1 MMKSLIKIFLLAL
14 VTVGV
19 ITLLAK
25 LNYDSVIEKPNSD
38 DSERITIQISSGE
51 SVDTIISKLVNAGI
65 LKESWS
71 RYFKMYLKLNDLSA
85 KIQAGTYE
93 IPKNLNIKE
102 IAQTIQKSKGLD
114 LWITIPEGLRKDEI
128 ARILA
133 QDLKSGGNDI
143 FDENKFLSLTNDPE
157 YISSLG
163 FQYTLV
169 DLEGFLFPDKYAFSV
184 EETTEQVLT
193 KLIDNFKSKVG
204 TNDTYEDIII
214 ASMVEREGYTSED
227 RPMIADIIKRR
238 YAEGWLLQIDATLLY
253 PRKDWKHVITKSD
266 KEEDNPYN
274 TYKLQGLPPTPIC
287 NPGLQAINAVRNP
300 KSNEYYYYIHDTNGY
315 AHYAK
320 TYTEHDINI
329 QKYLSN

>member
-1 MMKSLIKIFLLAL
+1 MKSLIKIFFLAL
-14 VTVGV
+14 ITVGA

-25 LNYDSVIEKPNSD
+25 LNYDSVIGKPNSD
-38 DSERITIQISSGE
+38 SSERITLQIASGE
-51 SVDTIISKLVNAGI
+51 SVDTIISNLVKAGV

-71 RYFKMYLKLNDLSA
+71 RYFKMYLKLNNLSA

-128 ARILA
+128 ANILDR
-133 QDLKSGGNDI
+133 DLKSGGNDL
-143 FDENKFLSLTNDPE
+143 FDENKFLSLTTDSE
-157 YISSLG
+157 YISTLG
-163 FQYTLV
+163 FTYELA

-184 EETTEQVLT
+184 EETTEEVLT
-193 KLIDNFKSKVG
+193 KLIDNFKSKIGV
-204 TNDTYEDIII
+204 NDTYEDIII

-227 RPMIADIIKRR
+227 RPMIADIIQRR

-253 PRKDWKHVITKSD
+253 PEKDWKHVITKAD
-266 KEEDNPYN
+266 KEDDNPYN

-300 KSNEYYYYIHDTNGY
+300 KTNDYYYYIHDTKGV

-320 TYTEHDINI
+320 TYTEHNINI
-329 QKYLSN
+329 QKYLTN

>member
-1 MMKSLIKIFLLAL
+1 MKSLIKIFLLAV
-14 VTVGV
+14 VTVAV

-38 DSERITIQISSGE
+38 SSERITLQIATGE
-51 SVDTIISKLVNAGI
+51 SVDTIISNLVQAGI

-71 RYFKMYLKLNDLSA
+71 KYFRMYLKLNDLSA

-93 IPKNLNIKE
+93 IPKNLTIKE

-128 ARILA
+128 AKILSE
-133 QDLKSGGNDI
+133 DLKSGGNTL
-143 FDENKFLSLTNDPE
+143 FDENTFLSLTNDSE

-163 FQYTLV
+163 FEYPL
-169 DLEGFLFPDKYAFSV
+169 DNLEGFLFPDKYAFSV
-184 EETTEQVLT
+184 DESTEQVLT

-204 TNDTYEDIII
+204 TKDPYEDIII

-227 RPMIADIIKRR
+227 RPIIADIIKRR

-253 PRKDWKHVITKSD
+253 LPKDWKHVITKAD
-266 KEEDNPYN
+266 KEDDNPYN
-274 TYKLQGLPPTPIC
+274 TYKSQGLPPTPIC
-287 NPGLQAINAVRNP
+287 NPGLEAINATRNP
-300 KSNEYYYYIHDTNGY
+300 KPNEYYFYIHDINGY

-320 TYTEHDINI
+320 TFTEHNSNI

>member
-1 MMKSLIKIFLLAL
+1 MKSLIKIFLLA
-14 VTVGV
+14 V
-19 ITLLAK
+19 ITVAVIILLAK

-38 DSERITIQISSGE
+38 NSERITIQIASGE
-51 SVDTIISKLVNAGI
+51 SVDTIINNLVQAGI
-65 LKESWS
+65 LKEGWS
-71 RYFKMYLKLNDLSA
+71 EYFKMYLKLNDLSA

-93 IPKNLNIKE
+93 IPKNLTIKE

-128 ARILA
+128 ARILSD
-133 QDLKSGGNDI
+133 DLKSGGNKV
-143 FDENKFLSLTNDPE
+143 FDEEAFLSLTNDSE
-157 YISSLG
+157 YISTLG
-163 FQYTLV
+163 FEYPLT

-184 EETTEQVLT
+184 DESTEQVLT

-204 TNDTYEDIII
+204 TKDPYEDIII

-253 PRKDWKHVITKSD
+253 SHKDWKHVITKSD
-266 KEEDNPYN
+266 KEENNPYN
-274 TYKLQGLPPTPIC
+274 TYKLQGVPPTPIC
-287 NPGLQAINAVRNP
+287 NPGLEAINATRNP
-300 KSNEYYYYIHDTNGY
+300 KPNYYYFYIHDTNGY

-320 TYTEHDINI
+320 TVEEHNANVER
-329 QKYLSN
+329 YLSN

>member
-1 MMKSLIKIFLLAL
+1 MKSLIKIFFLAII
-14 VTVGV
+14 TVAA

-38 DSERITIQISSGE
+38 NSEKITLQIATGE
-51 SVDTIISKLVNAGI
+51 SVDTIISNLVQAGV
-65 LKESWS
+65 LKENWS
-71 RYFKMYLKLNDLSA
+71 KYFRMYLKLNDLSE

-128 ARILA
+128 AEILSE
-133 QDLKSGGNDI
+133 DLKSGGNTL
-143 FDENKFLSLTNDPE
+143 FDKNAFLSLTNDSE

-163 FQYTLV
+163 FEYTPT

-184 EETTEQVLT
+184 DESTEQVLT

-204 TNDTYEDIII
+204 TKDPYEDIII

-227 RPMIADIIKRR
+227 RPIIADIIKRR

-253 PRKDWKHVITKSD
+253 LPKDWKHVITKAD
-266 KEEDNPYN
+266 KDNDNPYN
-274 TYKLQGLPPTPIC
+274 TYKSQGLPPTPIC
-287 NPGLQAINAVRNP
+287 NPGLEAINATRNP
-300 KSNEYYYYIHDTNGY
+300 KPNENYFYIHDTNGY

-320 TYTEHDINI
+320 TLAEHNSNI